1 MDKGY
6 SYNKVF
12 AAACLGMLLFGCAL
26 ISVGSFMP
34 AIIQKFHFD
43 SLQAGTL
50 ASVLPAGILFGS
62 LVFGPFVDRYSY
74 KYLLI
79 ICSIVFILGM
89 EGIAFAQS
97 LFILQVSFFLI
108 GFGGGTLNGAT
119 NAMVAD
125 ISDASSKNSSAN
137 LSLLGVFFGIGAL
150 GIPILLSVLT
160 STYSFE
166 QIIKIAGVVVVFP
179 LVYFILVKY
188 PSVKE
193 PQAVSLKQALKM
205 LRDKKL
211 LVLAIFLFFQSAIEG
226 IVNNWTTTYLLKSGE
241 IDTELTLK
249 ALSVFVV
256 SLTVARIFLAA
267 VLRRISAYKVLLF
280 SIILLLAGVLV
291 FSIQSTFSVYLTGL
305 VLIGFGVAAGFPV
318 VLAYVSHLYSNQRGT
333 AFSIA
338 IVIGLL
344 GNIGV
349 NYLTGIVAHHIGI
362 NRFPIILLICSM
374 LLLIITITQIKQF
387 HKKVRI

>member
-79 ICSIVFILGM
+79 TCSIVFILGM

-150 GIPILLSVLT
+150 G
-160 STYSFE
+160 
-166 QIIKIAGVVVVFP
+166 
-179 LVYFILVKY
+179 
-188 PSVKE
+188 
-193 PQAVSLKQALKM
+193 
-205 LRDKKL
+205 
-211 LVLAIFLFFQSAIEG
+211 
-226 IVNNWTTTYLLKSGE
+226 
-241 IDTELTLK
+241 
-249 ALSVFVV
+249 
-256 SLTVARIFLAA
+256 
-267 VLRRISAYKVLLF
+267 
-280 SIILLLAGVLV
+280 
-291 FSIQSTFSVYLTGL
+291 
-305 VLIGFGVAAGFPV
+305 
-318 VLAYVSHLYSNQRGT
+318 
-333 AFSIA
+333 
-338 IVIGLL
+338 
-344 GNIGV
+344 
-349 NYLTGIVAHHIGI
+349 
-362 NRFPIILLICSM
+362 
-374 LLLIITITQIKQF
+374 
-387 HKKVRI
+387 